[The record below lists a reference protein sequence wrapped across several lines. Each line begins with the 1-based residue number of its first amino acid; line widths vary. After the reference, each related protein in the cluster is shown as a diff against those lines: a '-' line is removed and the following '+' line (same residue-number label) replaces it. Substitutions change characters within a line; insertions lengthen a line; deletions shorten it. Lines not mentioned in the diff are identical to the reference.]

1 MPTPAARATASRLAS
16 APPALKTAF
25 AASRTRSRLRTA
37 SARGFRVLFTD
48 CLIPMSNLNRLEKRR
63 YPPYMGSG
71 HADTQCPRQAN
82 GDEPELPPSRW
93 ESSRSSIAEAL
104 GNLIVWRS
112 RRSWIRAH
120 QSAVSLNHGCFG

>member
-1 MPTPAARATASRLAS
+1 IPTPAARATDSRLAS

-37 SARGFRVLFTD
+37 SVRGFRVLFTD

-71 HADTQCPRQAN
+71 HADTQWPRQAH
-82 GDEPELPPSRW
+82 GDALSPRRHDGSHPGL
-93 ESSRSSIAEAL
+93 RSPKLWA
-104 GNLIVWRS
+104 NLIVWRS
-112 RRSWIRAH
+112 RGSCRDKSPSVGGLA
-120 QSAVSLNHGCFG
+120 